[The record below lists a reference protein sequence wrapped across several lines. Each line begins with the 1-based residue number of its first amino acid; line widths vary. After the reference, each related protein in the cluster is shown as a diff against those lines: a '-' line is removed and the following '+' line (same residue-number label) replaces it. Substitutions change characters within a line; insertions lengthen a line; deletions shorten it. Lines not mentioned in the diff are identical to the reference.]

1 MKALTRLN
9 IKIFLFCFLL
19 ISLQISTVTEFM
31 GFSFNFPFAC
41 IIVFAS
47 LLSLYEAT
55 LTALIF
61 MIFVSMF
68 SYDSQILWIYPV
80 LAILGTKLNPSNID
94 DKFLVCIVYVLIF
107 TPLLELFNPSSLG
120 FLART
125 LNSSLS
131 TIITAIPLFFLV
143 KVLFKRQKNSGYPS
157 LQ

>member
-1 MKALTRLN
+1 MKPLTKLTL
-9 IKIFLFCFLL
+9 KIFLFCFFL
-19 ISLQISTVTEFM
+19 ISLQIAVVTEFM
-31 GFSFNFPFAC
+31 GFSLNFPFAC

-55 LTALIF
+55 LAALIF

-80 LAILGTKLNPSNID
+80 IAILGTKLNPSNID
-94 DKFLVCIVYVLIF
+94 DKFLVCIVYALLF
-107 TPLLELFNPSSLG
+107 TPLLELFSSSSLS
-120 FLART
+120 LVART

-143 KVLFKRQKNSGYPS
+143 KILFKSQKTSMYIK
-157 LQ
+157 